1 MRRSSGTLRAVD
13 SIEAGI
19 DVADRAGSLVLADIT
34 PISEEQ
40 ARAATRLPGWT
51 RGHLVTHLA
60 RNADAIRNM
69 VEGAL
74 ADEPR
79 EQYPD
84 GMAGRV
90 AEIDAGADRDVATL
104 VADFVASHEALVDA
118 WRRMPPDAWSRPGIW
133 LWNGPQPVMT
143 TLLRRR
149 RELLVHRID
158 LDLGATTAELPADY
172 VEAERE
178 WLPTNRTRET
188 WPDAPW

>member
-1 MRRSSGTLRAVD
+1 MD

-19 DVADRAGSLVLADIT
+19 DAADRAGSLVLATLT
-34 PISEEQ
+34 PITDEQ
-40 ARAATRLPGWT
+40 ARAGSRLPGWT

-60 RNADAIRNM
+60 RNADGIRNM

-90 AEIDAGADRDVATL
+90 AEIDAGADRDAATL
-104 VADFVASHEALVDA
+104 VADFVSAHDALVDA
-118 WRRMPPDAWSRPGIW
+118 WRQLPADAWSRPGIW
-133 LWNGPQPVMT
+133 LWNGPQPVTT

-158 LDLGATTAELPADY
+158 LDLGARPTDLPADY

-178 WLPTNRTRET
+178 WLTTNRTRET